1 MKAVNDIKQT
11 SPAFKRDLDSE
22 STAFL
27 TTLMTEEQVKAHR
40 IPGVRT
46 VLIVLSAAGMV
57 FDIEALRQKVL
68 LSYPDSTVFFLT
80 TLGKP
85 IGSPVPKQVDLLIDF
100 TGPGQRQGWFFAR
113 KLRRMARAAVGRNA
127 GLFRKRIYDKI
138 YDEKAPTSSLS
149 PDVLERERQ
158 VQKRILN
165 LSGVAFVQYGDTP
178 PDRGKSIAL
187 ELPPMLRL

>member
-1 MKAVNDIKQT
+1 MKSEIDIKQT
-11 SPAFKRDLDSE
+11 SPAYQRDIDTE
-22 STAFL
+22 SSAFL

-46 VLIVLSAAGMV
+46 VLIVLSSKGMV
-57 FDIEALRQKVL
+57 FDIEALRQKIL

-80 TLGKP
+80 TTGKP
-85 IGSPVPKQVDLLIDF
+85 ISSPPPRQVDLLIDF

-113 KLRRMARAAVGRNA
+113 QLRRMARAAVGRNA

-138 YDEKAPTSSLS
+138 YNEKAPESTLS
-149 PDVLERERQ
+149 KDVLERERQ

-187 ELPPMLRL
+187 ELPPMQRL